1 MAGRRGGDWLFE
13 ERRESGGAFKKREA
27 RARPVS
33 ASLANM
39 VRTKADGPSVSTGS
53 YRKAVAARAPRKA
66 LGCTST
72 ANISLTSP
80 GKKEGK
86 YAGGNPVC
94 PRPTPKWQKGIG
106 EFFGGP
112 SKQPEKENTVPS
124 DDEASSSKAG
134 TSKVPRRVRVLP
146 EDSSEEAASEEEN

>member
-1 MAGRRGGDWLFE
+1 
-13 ERRESGGAFKKREA
+13 
-27 RARPVS
+27 
-33 ASLANM
+33 M

-53 YRKAVAARAPRKA
+53 FRKAVAARAPRKA

-80 GKKEGK
+80 GKKGHCLLCLTENK

-124 DDEASSSKAG
+124 DDEPSGSEAG
-134 TSKVPRRVRVLP
+134 TSKAPRRARPLSA
-146 EDSSEEAASEEEN
+146 DSSEEVASGEED

>member
-1 MAGRRGGDWLFE
+1 
-13 ERRESGGAFKKREA
+13 
-27 RARPVS
+27 
-33 ASLANM
+33 M
-39 VRTKADGPSVSTGS
+39 VRTKADGPSLSTGS
-53 YRKAVAARAPRKA
+53 FRKAVAARAPRKA

-80 GKKEGK
+80 GKKENK

-112 SKQPEKENTVPS
+112 SKQPEKENAVPS
-124 DDEASSSKAG
+124 DDEPTSSKAE
-134 TSKVPRRVRVLP
+134 TKKTPRRACRLSAV
-146 EDSSEEAASEEEN
+146 SSDEAASGDEN

>member
-1 MAGRRGGDWLFE
+1 
-13 ERRESGGAFKKREA
+13 
-27 RARPVS
+27 
-33 ASLANM
+33 M
-39 VRTKADGPSVSTGS
+39 VRTKADGPSASSTGS

-72 ANISLTSP
+72 ANSSLTSP

-106 EFFGGP
+106 EFFGGGP

-134 TSKVPRRVRVLP
+134 TSTAPRRARVLP

>member
-1 MAGRRGGDWLFE
+1 
-13 ERRESGGAFKKREA
+13 
-27 RARPVS
+27 
-33 ASLANM
+33 M

-53 YRKAVAARAPRKA
+53 FRKAVAARAPRKA

-80 GKKEGK
+80 GKKENK
-86 YAGGNPVC
+86 YAGGNSVC

-124 DDEASSSKAG
+124 DDEPNSSKAG
-134 TSKVPRRVRVLP
+134 TSKARRARRLS
-146 EDSSEEAASEEEN
+146 EDSSEDVASGEEN